1 MSFNYAPLATTA
13 TNLLTKFGQELTFTR
28 TSKGSYDPGTGTTTD
43 TTSTFTKNGVLFD
56 YRDADIGDQTVLAG
70 DRRLVSE
77 AHTYEVGDTV
87 AIGSDVYRVISV
99 STNQPGDT
107 ALVSEL
113 QIRK

>member
-1 MSFNYAPLATTA
+1 MSFNYAPLAKTA

-28 TSKGSYDPGTGTTTD
+28 TSKGVYDPGAGTTPD

-56 YRDADIGDQTVLAG
+56 YRDADSANQTVLAG
-70 DRRLVSE
+70 DRRLVAE
-77 AHTYEVGDTV
+77 AHNYQVGDTV
-87 AIGSDVYRVISV
+87 AIGSDTYRIVSISA
-99 STNQPGDT
+99 NQPGNT